1 MVMSESKSK
10 DAVPNGAAHSTS
22 TEPHVARP
30 NIGNRVTVV
39 LGAQWGDEGKG
50 KVVDLL
56 AQDADIVCRCQGG
69 NNAGHTVV
77 VDSVEY
83 DFHLLPSGIINPKVT
98 AFIGNGVVIHLPGL
112 FEEAEKNLCK
122 GKSLEGWDKRL
133 IISDRAHIVFDFH
146 QAVDGVQEQQRQEQA
161 GKNLGTTKKGIGP
174 VYSAKAARSGLRI
187 CDLMSDFT
195 QFSERF
201 KVLASQYQSMYPTLV
216 IDIDGELSKLRDYVE
231 KVKPMVR
238 DGVFYMYGALHGP
251 PKNILV
257 EGANAALLDIDFG
270 TYPFVT
276 SSNCTVGG
284 VCTGLGMPP
293 QNVGEVYG
301 VVKAYTTRVGI
312 GAFPSEQFNDIGEL
326 LQTRGK
332 EVGVT
337 TGRKRRCGWLDLV
350 LIKYAHMINGFT
362 ALALTKLDI
371 LDVLPEIKVGVSYSV
386 DGKNIPNFPA
396 NQEVLQSV
404 EVQYDTLPGWNSD
417 TSTARTFDELPENAQ
432 KYVRYIEEH
441 LGVPVKWI
449 GVGKSR
455 ESMIQ
460 IF

>member
-1 MVMSESKSK
+1 MSESGCQEAPGSL
-10 DAVPNGAAHSTS
+10 
-22 TEPHVARP
+22 EPAGVEGNHGFSP
-30 NIGNRVTVV
+30 PIGNRVTVV

-50 KVVDLL
+50 KVVDLI
-56 AQDADIVCRCQGG
+56 AQDANIVCRCQGG

-112 FEEAEKNLCK
+112 FEEAEKNALK
-122 GKSLEGWDKRL
+122 GKGLKDWDKRL

-146 QAVDGVQEQQRQEQA
+146 QAVDRVQEQLRKEQVG
-161 GKNLGTTKKGIGP
+161 GK
-174 VYSAKAARSGLRI
+174 Y
-187 CDLMSDFT
+187 
-195 QFSERF
+195 
-201 KVLASQYQSMYPTLV
+201 KVLAQQYKSMYPTLE
-216 IDIDGELSKLRDYVE
+216 IDVEGELLRLKDYVQR
-231 KVKPMVR
+231 VKPMVR
-238 DGVFYMYGALHGP
+238 DGVHFMYEALHGP
-251 PKNILV
+251 PKKILV

-293 QNVGEVYG
+293 RNVGEVYG

-312 GAFPSEQFNDIGEL
+312 GAFPSEQCNEIGEL

-371 LDVLPEIKVGVSYSV
+371 LDVMDEIKVGVAYKV
-386 DGKNIPNFPA
+386 DNQSIPHFPA
-396 NQEVLQSV
+396 NQEVLHRV
-404 EVQYDTLPGWNSD
+404 EVQYETLPGWKSD
-417 TSTARTFDELPENAQ
+417 TSAARTFEELPENAQ
-432 KYVRYIEEH
+432 NYVHYIEEH
-441 LGVPVKWI
+441 LRVPIKWI

-460 IF
+460 LF